1 MKYLILFITVTIFF
15 SCNNQS
21 YFNKGYDKFLAGN
34 YSDAV
39 KLLTKEI
46 EINPN
51 NVNAFDL
58 RAKSKFAL
66 QDYFGALEDTDKA
79 INIKPHP
86 AHFNSRS
93 ACNAALGNFKSSI
106 EDATRSIEL
115 AVNYA
120 GNYFEP
126 YLNRAEAYKQIN
138 ENGKAILDYT
148 EVLRLNPGN
157 LTALISRGVTFQK
170 LNDLTSACKDWASAA
185 DLGSEVGL
193 NFYEIYCE

>member
-1 MKYLILFITVTIFF
+1 M
-15 SCNNQS
+15 
-21 YFNKGYDKFLAGN
+21 
-34 YSDAV
+34 
-39 KLLTKEI
+39 
-46 EINPN
+46 
-51 NVNAFDL
+51 
-58 RAKSKFAL
+58 
-66 QDYFGALEDTDKA
+66 
-79 INIKPHP
+79 
-86 AHFNSRS
+86 
-93 ACNAALGNFKSSI
+93 
-106 EDATRSIEL
+106 

-185 DLGSEVGL
+185 DLGNEVGL